1 MDDEQQTDLIEFS
14 QRHGRHVRP
23 MAIAG
28 IAVVAVA
35 AGAGGAY
42 AATNHSPNHAA
53 TSAYTG
59 TATSASSTPSAAKPT
74 RPRIGKG
81 FRLGPRGIGLGA
93 GLGNIEHGQVTIR
106 EKNGTDE
113 TIDVQ
118 RGTVSAVSST
128 SITVKSTDGF
138 TDSYAVSGSTIV
150 DAQSA
155 GIGSVKTGDTV
166 FVTATTSGSTVT
178 AINIT
183 DTTAVKAG
191 RAHFGIPSAPATPS
205 APAAS

>member
-1 MDDEQQTDLIEFS
+1 MDDEQQTDLIEVS
-14 QRHGRHVRP
+14 HRPRRNIRP
-23 MAIAG
+23 MAITG
-28 IAVVAVA
+28 IAVVAIA

-42 AATNHSPNHAA
+42 AATSHSPNHAT

-59 TATSASSTPSAAKPT
+59 AAASSTPSASQPT
-74 RPRIGKG
+74 RPRFGKG
-81 FRLGPRGIGLGA
+81 FRPGLGGVRLGA
-93 GLGNIEHGQVTIR
+93 GIGNVEHGQVTIR
-106 EKNGTDE
+106 KKNGTDE

-118 RGTVSAVSST
+118 RGTVTAVSST

-138 TDSYAVSGSTIV
+138 TDSYAVSSSTIV
-150 DAQSA
+150 DAESA

-166 FVTATTSGSTVT
+166 YVTATTSGSTVT

-183 DTTAVKAG
+183 DATAVKAG
-191 RAHFGIPSAPATPS
+191 RAHFGVPSAPASPS